1 MKKTFYI
8 VSYKVNGWFVYFAQI
23 KRGSV
28 VIDQTEDI
36 FEARRYETYDK
47 AMKPI
52 NLKKRDMVR
61 HNMPGKFTDFEI
73 HEIEISINENNVT
86 KVK

>member
-23 KRGSV
+23 KKSSI

-36 FEARRYETYDK
+36 FEARRYETYES
-47 AMKPI
+47 AMKLI

-61 HNMPGKFTDFEI
+61 HNLPGKFTDFEI
-73 HEIEISINENNVT
+73 HEIEININENNVT